1 MKRLAILLLTIA
13 MLVPAAAAAQETPDL
28 GQVLQDFGRRPSG
41 NGLDLLL
48 VHLND
53 KSTDVLFEPP
63 SKYSLRAQARQ
74 VTMFYVLGTAD
85 RSAVVSTDYRVRQTE
100 ISVNELRLSPH
111 SISGFEDGARLAAG
125 DTFIGILMLD
135 QVLSLRTPFSVV
147 QEEHTFVFEFT
158 PNVLS
163 QLAP

>member
-1 MKRLAILLLTIA
+1 MTRPGTLLLAIA
-13 MLVPAAAAAQETPDL
+13 MLAPAAAAAQETPDL
-28 GQVLQDFGRRPSG
+28 GQVLQDFGRRSSG

-63 SKYSLRAQARQ
+63 AKYSLRAQARQ

-85 RSAVVSTDYRVRQTE
+85 RDAVVSTDYRVRQGA
-100 ISVNELRLSPH
+100 ISVNELRLNPH
-111 SISGFEDGARLAAG
+111 SISGFDDGARLAAG
-125 DTFIGILMLD
+125 ETFNGILMLD

-147 QEEHTFVFEFT
+147 QGEHTFNFEFT

-163 QLAP
+163 QIVP

>member
-1 MKRLAILLLTIA
+1 MKRLGTLLLAIVR
-13 MLVPAAAAAQETPDL
+13 LVPAAAAAQETPDL
-28 GQVLQDFGRRPSG
+28 GSALQDFGRRSSG
-41 NGLDLLL
+41 NGLDLLV

-53 KSTDVLFEPP
+53 KTTDALFEPP
-63 SKYSLRAQARQ
+63 AKYSLRAQARQ

-85 RSAVVSTDYRVRQTE
+85 RDATISTDYRVRQGA

-125 DTFIGILMLD
+125 ESFIGILMLD
-135 QVLSLRTPFSVV
+135 QVLSLRTAFSVV
-147 QEEHTFVFEFT
+147 QGEHTFNFEFT

-163 QLAP
+163 QIAP

>member
-1 MKRLAILLLTIA
+1 MKRLGTPLLAIV

-28 GQVLQDFGRRPSG
+28 GSVLQDFGRRSSG
-41 NGLDLLL
+41 NGLDLLV

-53 KSTDVLFEPP
+53 KTTDALFEPP
-63 SKYSLRAQARQ
+63 AKYSLRAQARQ

-85 RSAVVSTDYRVRQTE
+85 RDATISTDYRVRQGA
-100 ISVNELRLSPH
+100 ISVNELRLRPH

-125 DTFIGILMLD
+125 ESFIGILMLD
-135 QVLSLRTPFSVV
+135 QVLSLRTAFSVV
-147 QEEHTFVFEFT
+147 QGEHTFNFEFT

-163 QLAP
+163 QIAP